1 MPTAHGRDV
10 GERSPDGVEADN
22 NWGTTDGGMADGQ
35 PMETS
40 DITGTRDLGNA
51 VAMNVEGVARVPEGR
66 GRAGVTEDRGDVKE
80 KGELAATIG
89 VKGWRAADSP
99 QVRGESNQGETNQG
113 RAGRTWEPGGATS
126 PRVSGGTECGRS
138 QDGAV
143 RPRWSEEIRGSTS

>member
-1 MPTAHGRDV
+1 MVSRL
-10 GERSPDGVEADN
+10 
-22 NWGTTDGGMADGQ
+22 TTTGGQ
-35 PMETS
+35 PTEAWQMDNQWKRVTS
-40 DITGTRDLGNA
+40 LVLGNA

-89 VKGWRAADSP
+89 VKGRRAADSP